1 MGESSSLR
9 VLGQKGILASILTV
23 CLWALPVLVATPFVH
38 ESGNSVGLEVSPES
52 SSGLAG
58 DWDHVCSGLE

>member
-1 MGESSSLR
+1 MR
-9 VLGQKGILASILTV
+9 ALGQKGILACMPTV
-23 CLWALPVLVATPFVH
+23 CLWALMVLVAMPFVH

-52 SSGLAG
+52 SSGFAG

>member
-1 MGESSSLR
+1 MP
-9 VLGQKGILASILTV
+9 TV
-23 CLWALPVLVATPFVH
+23 CLWALMVLVAMPFVH

-52 SSGLAG
+52 SSGFAG